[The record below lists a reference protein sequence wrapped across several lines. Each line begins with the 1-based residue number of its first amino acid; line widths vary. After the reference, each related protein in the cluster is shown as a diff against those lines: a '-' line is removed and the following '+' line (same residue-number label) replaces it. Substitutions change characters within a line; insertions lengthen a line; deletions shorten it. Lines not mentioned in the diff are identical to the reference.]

1 MPNNHETII
10 FIMAFQE
17 LPRNFSRIVKIIHSA
32 CYSIT
37 TIGKIK
43 NPKKMQFREFVH
55 VQSTKKIL
63 YHIHTKN
70 GNILNL

>member
-10 FIMAFQE
+10 FIMAFQD

-37 TIGKIK
+37 IGKIK
-43 NPKKMQFREFVH
+43 NPKKCNLGNSYMFR
-55 VQSTKKIL
+55 VQKRIN
-63 YHIHTKN
+63 HIYTKN

>member
-1 MPNNHETII
+1 
-10 FIMAFQE
+10 MAFQDF
-17 LPRNFSRIVKIIHSA
+17 PRNFSRIVKIIHSA

-37 TIGKIK
+37 IGKIK
-43 NPKKMQFREFVH
+43 NPKKMQFRECVH
-55 VQSTKKIL
+55 VPSTKKIL